1 MNPHPMSFAKIRI
14 AFLVVWSAFTLFS
27 VGACLAQ
34 APDSAKS
41 VTGLAQAS
49 LTTTWEAAKKV
60 LASRGDTLL
69 VQDESPVTIMTKP
82 HPLDKA
88 ALLSSFTSTT
98 KPEESG
104 YTNGTCELAINLSE
118 KGAEK
123 TFVELK
129 AKIMAYGT
137 PNKGL
142 MRAPAWEQVPS
153 NGKIEREVLKA
164 ILGEA
169 KKHK

>member
-1 MNPHPMSFAKIRI
+1 
-14 AFLVVWSAFTLFS
+14 
-27 VGACLAQ
+27 
-34 APDSAKS
+34 

-69 VQDESPVTIMTKP
+69 VQDESPVTMMTKP
-82 HPLDKA
+82 HPLDMET
-88 ALLSSFTSTT
+88 LIRSYTSQF
-98 KPEESG
+98 KPEDSG
-104 YTNGTCELAINLSE
+104 YTHGTYELSINLSE
-118 KGAEK
+118 KGAKK